1 MNRRKVNAVLATIA
15 LLGAGT
21 SPWIVHA
28 EETPGAEVTTA
39 DPPASA
45 DDSATVW
52 DKTRGVSGDAW
63 EASKEGSARAWDKT
77 KEVSG
82 DAWDA
87 TKEGSAR
94 AWDKTKEVSG
104 DVWDAT
110 KEGSARAW
118 DKTREISGDA
128 WDAAKEG
135 SARAWDETGD
145 VVQGEP
151 QTAPGSEAD
160 ANQDPPAT
168 PSPSS

>member
-1 MNRRKVNAVLATIA
+1 MNRGKVNAVLAAIA
-15 LLGAGT
+15 LLGAGAST
-21 SPWIVHA
+21 GMVHA
-28 EETPGAEVTTA
+28 EEAPGAEVTTA

-52 DKTRGVSGDAW
+52 DKTRDVSGDAW
-63 EASKEGSARAWDKT
+63 EAS
-77 KEVSG
+77 
-82 DAWDA
+82 
-87 TKEGSAR
+87 
-94 AWDKTKEVSG
+94 
-104 DVWDAT
+104 